1 MPTTHNHFPRTYT
14 NTTTK
19 AAPPKTHFA
28 FPVIIGTPP
37 VLALAL
43 ALLLVT
49 LPCVTVA
56 PAPVPLVFVTNPEL
70 DFPPV
75 VLDAAAPPAL
85 VLGAVGAAFVFD
97 GAAVTSVAS
106 GPSVITTGM
115 YEKSVPVKVSVL
127 MPGKLASV
135 PVKDSTQTAE
145 EASSEQSK

>member
-1 MPTTHNHFPRTYT
+1 MFYT
-14 NTTTK
+14 NTAAK
-19 AAPPKTHFA
+19 AAPPNTHFA
-28 FPVIIGTPP
+28 FPVTIGTPP
-37 VLALAL
+37 VLALE
-43 ALLLVT
+43 LLLVA
-49 LPCVTVA
+49 LACVTVA
-56 PAPVPLVFVTNPEL
+56 PDPDALVFVADPEL

-75 VLDAAAPPAL
+75 VLDTASPPAL
-85 VLGAVGAAFVFD
+85 VVLAGVGAAPVLE
-97 GAAVTSVAS
+97 GAATSVAN